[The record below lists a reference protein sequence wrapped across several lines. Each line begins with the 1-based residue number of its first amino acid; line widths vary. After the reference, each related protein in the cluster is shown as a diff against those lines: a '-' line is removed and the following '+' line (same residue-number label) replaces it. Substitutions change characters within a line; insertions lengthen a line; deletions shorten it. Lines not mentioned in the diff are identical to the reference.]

1 MFAPCISTPTDRNW
15 NRIFVS
21 QLSGWCLFNRG
32 NFRNGC
38 PCQQSP
44 RCISSVESGGNRCAL
59 RPAPYLRKSGSARW
73 CSGLV
78 PSLRGNRAAFF
89 VQLVDTAAP
98 SKSAKSQPLG
108 KVNRPASGSADDFS
122 ASAVC
127 GQFLYPSNEMVT
139 RSCVSQP
146 CFAVIL
152 NGEPQSLMK
161 PHREDRPF
169 TVIN

>member
-1 MFAPCISTPTDRNW
+1 MHSRELDDKLGLLLNHPEMAAW
-15 NRIFVS
+15 
-21 QLSGWCLFNRG
+21 
-32 NFRNGC
+32 FR
-38 PCQQSP
+38 
-44 RCISSVESGGNRCAL
+44 VCAVIEPPFL
-59 RPAPYLRKSGSARW
+59 
-73 CSGLV
+73 
-78 PSLRGNRAAFF
+78 
-89 VQLVDTAAP
+89 LVDTAAP

-108 KVNRPASGSADDFS
+108 KVKRPASGSADDFS